1 MPYKRCL
8 LYTSVLQLGD
18 KLTVVGEAAA
28 ISNVEKVLG
37 NRIISLKEPNLIA
50 VFVGIV
56 LGLAV
61 GAIPFSIPGVSFPVR
76 LGIAGGPIIV
86 GILMGAASPTTVNL
100 SPNCSTSPGV
110 ANNCTPARY
119 IRVILIP

>member
-1 MPYKRCL
+1 MVSISPVYIGLGVQL
-8 LYTSVLQLGD
+8 LATPGLVLQLGD

-61 GAIPFSIPGVSFPVR
+61 GAIPF
-76 LGIAGGPIIV
+76 
-86 GILMGAASPTTVNL
+86 L
-100 SPNCSTSPGV
+100 SPESVSLSV
-110 ANNCTPARY
+110 WE
-119 IRVILIP
+119 